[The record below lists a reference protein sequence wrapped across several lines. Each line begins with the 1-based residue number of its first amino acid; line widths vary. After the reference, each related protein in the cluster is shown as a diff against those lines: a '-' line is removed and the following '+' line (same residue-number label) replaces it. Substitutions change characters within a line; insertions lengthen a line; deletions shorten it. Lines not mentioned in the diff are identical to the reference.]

1 MNENDND
8 NNNNNNNNNN
18 GKEDECLVLSLV
30 YGHSLN
36 IRKRYW
42 WPGTWQCVKNSNEL
56 VNRTAFIHSVGIL
69 RTDLKDKAFEKLY
82 DSLV

>member
-1 MNENDND
+1 M
-8 NNNNNNNNNN
+8 
-18 GKEDECLVLSLV
+18 LVLSFI

-42 WPGTWQCVKNSNEL
+42 WPGTWQYVKNSNEL
-56 VNRTAFIHSVGIL
+56 VDRTAFIDSVGIL
-69 RTDLKDKAFEKLY
+69 RADLKDKAFEKLC

>member
-1 MNENDND
+1 M
-8 NNNNNNNNNN
+8 
-18 GKEDECLVLSLV
+18 LVLSFV

-36 IRKRYW
+36 IRKCSQ

-56 VNRTAFIHSVGIL
+56 VDRAAFIDPVGNL
-69 RTDLKDKAFEKLY
+69 SFHLKDKAFAKLR

>member
-1 MNENDND
+1 M
-8 NNNNNNNNNN
+8 
-18 GKEDECLVLSLV
+18 LVLSFV

-36 IRKRYW
+36 IRKCSQ

-56 VNRTAFIHSVGIL
+56 VDRAAFIDSVGIL
-69 RTDLKDKAFEKLY
+69 RADLKDKAFEKLC

>member
-1 MNENDND
+1 M
-8 NNNNNNNNNN
+8 
-18 GKEDECLVLSLV
+18 LVLSFV

-36 IRKRYW
+36 IRKCSQ

-56 VNRTAFIHSVGIL
+56 VDRAAFIDSAGIL
-69 RTDLKDKAFEKLY
+69 RADLKDKAFEKLC